1 MIAQHTAAAAKV
13 MPRMLGACG
22 SAAQAQQ
29 VVVGGQICHCG
40 ITGRRTVLLRSHTP
54 SLQLC
59 R

>member
-1 MIAQHTAAAAKV
+1 